1 MCTVDLVLIASELH
15 DSLAAWSGLGAAAI
29 ALLRQTRSPVR
40 TTLSLVL
47 VVVLYVTVA
56 ALHISVPSVLSIG
69 TVSIVGDV
77 PSVSAIRM
85 PGNVTAI
92 GCPRHEYQSTWSLE
106 LGAVANS
113 IPYLWEQRNST
124 RLPAGW
130 NGTWV
135 VIHFRICI
143 ISDLSVQYILRHT
156 RQDVTKCCHSQG
168 SSCCRL
174 QH

>member
-1 MCTVDLVLIASELH
+1 MCTVDLVLIALELY

-29 ALLRQTRSPVR
+29 ALLRQMRSPVR
-40 TTLSLVL
+40 ITLSLVP

-77 PSVSAIRM
+77 PPISAIRM

-92 GCPRHEYQSTWSLE
+92 GYNRTSFDYTPELE
-106 LGAVANS
+106 AVIRS

-143 ISDLSVQYILRHT
+143 ISDLSFQYILRHT
-156 RQDVTKCCHSQG
+156 RRGVTKCCHSQG

-174 QH
+174 EH

>member
-40 TTLSLVL
+40 INRSLVL
-47 VVVLYVTVA
+47 VVVLYLTVA
-56 ALHISVPSVLSIG
+56 ALHISVPGVLSIG
-69 TVSIVGDV
+69 TVSTVVDV
-77 PSVSAIRM
+77 PPISAVRM

-92 GCPRHEYQSTWSLE
+92 GYDQNEQNGTPELE
-106 LGAVANS
+106 GVIS
-113 IPYLWEQRNST
+113 SMTYLWEQRNST

-135 VIHFRICI
+135 AICIRLCI

-156 RQDVTKCCHSQG
+156 REAVIKCCHSQG